1 MNLEI
6 PIDEITHAGLRF
18 LAHQNNQSVEEYAWD
33 AIKCSMESDLQA
45 PIEH

>member
-18 LAHQNNQSVEEYAWD
+18 LAHQNNQSVEEYA
-33 AIKCSMESDLQA
+33 
-45 PIEH
+45 